1 MARTPQDVTLTELK
15 VLELLWERGPITV
28 RQITDT
34 LYPNG
39 GTSKYATVQKLLER
53 LEEAEFVVRDRS
65 GGVQSFA
72 AKLGRDAL
80 IERRLQSLAEQ
91 LCGGSLSPRRRC
103 LLKIERLSAKESA
116 ELGALLEQ
124 ANGKANR
131 ESQSQ

>member
-1 MARTPQDVTLTELK
+1 MSWRGTSMARTPQDVTLAELK

-72 AKLGRDAL
+72 AKLGRDTL
-80 IERRLQSLAEQ
+80 IDRRLQSLAEQ
-91 LCGGSLSPRRRC
+91 LCGGSLTP
-103 LLKIERLSAKESA
+103 LLSHLVKADRL
-116 ELGALLEQ
+116 
-124 ANGKANR
+124 
-131 ESQSQ
+131 